1 MLNSFSRWGIDLR
14 DRLGTQQAHVAG
26 DPPPVEFLF
35 VLLLVF
41 PAADSHD
48 LPQGP
53 MVLGEI
59 LELVVVA
66 VAAEACRR
74 QHQDFP
80 VAHAG
85 PAAAGAGPP
94 VDIAGDCPENGIT
107 YRRLAIDVLQGAEN
121 GDCFVAAVEV
131 QKDPGNRRAIQ
142 TLLTIKCF
150 SHHLCSSKIWTC
162 RAGFDETVRLWAQTS
177 FILRGAFFRNTH
189 RKSSSKRFFGRTLD

>member
-85 PAAAGAGPP
+85 PAAAGAG
-94 VDIAGDCPENGIT
+94 VRDNFDW
-107 YRRLAIDVLQGAEN
+107 
-121 GDCFVAAVEV
+121 
-131 QKDPGNRRAIQ
+131 RA
-142 TLLTIKCF
+142 
-150 SHHLCSSKIWTC
+150 
-162 RAGFDETVRLWAQTS
+162 
-177 FILRGAFFRNTH
+177 LRGLGKLLAYGIAVAFTHARSTRWKRRREFRH
-189 RKSSSKRFFGRTLD
+189 SSLPSR